1 MNSQRLFA
9 IIALCALGYGAYAA
23 YQWAKG
29 DEGTVVKSTA
39 KRTGSPVTKLTTETG
54 KPPRREG
61 PQAEPQGRRRH
72 RGRGEGPREAVR
84 SPSRKL
90 DAKFATWRDD
100 GRKAVEDMFG
110 GDRQKIGEAFRA
122 AMQNEEFRAN
132 FGRMR
137 ELEAQYRGASDDQ
150 KQGIMDELA
159 TIRARGLGM
168 LKQAAAG
175 APASNQPT
183 VTVTGRGV
191 VTPATTNGP
200 ARLRRST
207 GPRPGCAG
215 GLPVSPP

>member
-1 MNSQRLFA
+1 MNSNRLFA
-9 IIALCALGYGAYAA
+9 IIALCALGYGAFAA

-39 KRTGSPVTKLTTETG
+39 KRTGSPVTKLTTENG
-54 KPPRREG
+54 KPR
-61 PQAEPQGRRRH
+61 A
-72 RGRGEGPREAVR
+72 AKALKL
-84 SPSRKL
+84 SRKDDVGTEVEEKDLVKQSKPVAEL

-110 GDRQKIGEAFRA
+110 GDRQKIGDAFRA

-137 ELEAQYRGASDDQ
+137 ELESQYRSASDDQ

-159 TIRARGLGM
+159 TIRTRGLGM

-175 APASNQPT
+175 APATNQPT
-183 VTVTGRGV
+183 VTVTGPGV

-200 ARLRRST
+200 APASA
-207 GPRPGCAG
+207 PAPAPAPAA
-215 GLPVSPP
+215 PVVFQ

>member
-1 MNSQRLFA
+1 MNSKRLFA
-9 IIALCALGYGAYAA
+9 IIALCALGYGAFAA

-39 KRTGSPVTKLTTETG
+39 KRTGSPVTKLTTENG
-54 KPPRREG
+54 KPR
-61 PQAEPQGRRRH
+61 A
-72 RGRGEGPREAVR
+72 AKALKL
-84 SPSRKL
+84 SRKDDVGTEVEEKDLVKQSKPVAEL

-110 GDRQKIGEAFRA
+110 GDRQKIGDAFRA

-137 ELEAQYRGASDDQ
+137 ELESQYRSASDDQ
-150 KQGIMDELA
+150 KQGIMDELS
-159 TIRARGLGM
+159 TIRTRGLGM

-175 APASNQPT
+175 APASNQPA
-183 VTVTGRGV
+183 VIVTGPGV

-200 ARLRRST
+200 APAAT
-207 GPRPGCAG
+207 DAPAPAPAA
-215 GLPVSPP
+215 PVVFQ